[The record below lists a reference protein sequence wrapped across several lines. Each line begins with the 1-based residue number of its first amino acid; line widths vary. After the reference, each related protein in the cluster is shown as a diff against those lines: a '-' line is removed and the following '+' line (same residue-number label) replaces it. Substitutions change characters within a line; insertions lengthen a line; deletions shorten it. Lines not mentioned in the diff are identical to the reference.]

1 VVEADDGFE
10 RFVPFTATVLA
21 SGHRWVVELRGELDL
36 ATRPLMLAVLDP
48 VLGGGASTLVLE
60 VSELTFADG
69 GAVQS
74 WYELAESL
82 RARGG
87 TLVLR
92 NAKGVVRKVAEI
104 AGLDRVAVV
113 EAVRSART

>member
-1 VVEADDGFE
+1 MEVNDGAE
-10 RFVPFTATVLA
+10 QFVPFTATVLS
-21 SGHRWVVELRGELDL
+21 SGHRWLVELRGELDL
-36 ATRPLMLAVLDP
+36 ATRPLMHAVLEP
-48 VLGGGASTLVLE
+48 ILGGDATTLVLE
-60 VSELTFADG
+60 VSELTFVDG

-82 RARGG
+82 RERGG

>member
-1 VVEADDGFE
+1 MVADDDFE

-21 SGHRWVVELRGELDL
+21 SGHRWVVEMRGELDL
-36 ATRPLMLAVLDP
+36 ATRPLMHAVLDP
-48 VLGGGASTLVLE
+48 ILGSDARTLVLE
-60 VSELTFADG
+60 VSGLTFVDG
-69 GAVQS
+69 GAVQA

-87 TLVLR
+87 TFVLR

-113 EAVRSART
+113 EAVRSAPT